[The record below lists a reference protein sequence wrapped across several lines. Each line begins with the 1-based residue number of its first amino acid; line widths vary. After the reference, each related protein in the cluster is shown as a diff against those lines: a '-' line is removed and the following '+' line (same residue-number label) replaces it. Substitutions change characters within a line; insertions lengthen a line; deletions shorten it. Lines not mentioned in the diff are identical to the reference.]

1 MKPLWVTNGVMPII
15 VATRREFIAVLDDF
29 VFCHACES
37 EESAFTEMY
46 YIPILDCIFCGRCL
60 ELYQKGAVVYNCD
73 KKVSQRNYNRIQS
86 RLKELG
92 VWEECSGIV

>member
-1 MKPLWVTNGVMPII
+1 MLEVSNGKMPVI

-46 YIPILDCIFCGRCL
+46 YIPILNCIFCKNCL
-60 ELYQKGAVVYNCD
+60 DLYQKSAVRY
-73 KKVSQRNYNRIQS
+73 KVDEKTERTNFNRMMN
-86 RLKELG
+86 RFKDLG
-92 VWEECSGIV
+92 VWEGYWF

>member
-1 MKPLWVTNGVMPII
+1 MMLEVSNGMMSVI

-46 YIPILDCIFCGRCL
+46 YIPVLNCIFCKNCL
-60 ELYQKGAVVYNCD
+60 DLYLKTAVMYKVD
-73 KKVSQRNYNRIQS
+73 RKIEKKNFERMMNRF
-86 RLKELG
+86 RDLG
-92 VWEECSGIV
+92 VWENSWF